1 MAEIQSV
8 LKPLEHFETLMQ
20 EIYATLAQ
28 RFGGDTDAAALFRRL
43 AFEER
48 SHVGQV
54 QFLRRIARQNPS
66 HFSEVDV
73 DLEAIQR
80 EIEQI
85 ERVHAAVDELS
96 LREAVV
102 LSIEFESG
110 VAEVHSRPAIAGS
123 NREVGTMLR
132 SLHNADLKHYTS
144 LVEFARKRGFRTK

>member
-20 EIYATLAQ
+20 EIYAKLAQ
-28 RFGGDTDAAALFRRL
+28 RFGSDPDAGALFRRL

-73 DLEAIQR
+73 DSR
-80 EIEQI
+80 
-85 ERVHAAVDELS
+85 RS
-96 LREAVV
+96 GGRSSRSRGSTGP
-102 LSIEFESG
+102 SIS
-110 VAEVHSRPAIAGS
+110 SRCAKP
-123 NREVGTMLR
+123 
-132 SLHNADLKHYTS
+132 
-144 LVEFARKRGFRTK
+144 